1 MKRIE
6 LNVIFLLLLVVVG
19 IVGIRWII
27 NSNHMEVTQNNKI
40 DVTPQQITSIKNIGQ
55 WEFLSVHDEELV
67 DTTASGMFRDRRL
80 ARIYYGT
87 LRLGIDMRKLSNHW
101 LHARGDTATAVFP
114 AIELLDSA
122 FIDEA
127 LSKPFI
133 EVGHW
138 TDADR
143 AAMAQRARRQML
155 QRCLTRANKQQ
166 AEDNARQQLT
176 RLIQAMGFN
185 TITVTFRP

>member
-6 LNVIFLLLLVVVG
+6 LNIIFLLLLVVVG

-27 NSNHMEVTQNNKI
+27 NSNHMEVTKNDKI

-67 DTTASGMFRDRRL
+67 DTSANGMFRDRRL

-87 LRLGIDMRKLSNHW
+87 LRLGIDMHKLSADW
-101 LHARGDTATAVFP
+101 LHTQGDTATAVFP
-114 AIELLDSA
+114 AIQLLDSA
-122 FIDEA
+122 FMDEA

-166 AEDNARQQLT
+166 AEANAREQLT
-176 RLIQAMGFN
+176 RLMQSMGFK
-185 TITVTFRP
+185 TVTVSFRP